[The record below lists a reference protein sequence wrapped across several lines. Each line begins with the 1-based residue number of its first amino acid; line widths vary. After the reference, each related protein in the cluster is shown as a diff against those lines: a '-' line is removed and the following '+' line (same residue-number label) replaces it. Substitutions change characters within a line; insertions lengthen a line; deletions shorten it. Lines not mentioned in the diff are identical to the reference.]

1 MIEIRVARATDAE
14 AASEVLRRSIR
25 ELCADD
31 HRGDAATLAA
41 WLFNKTPDN
50 LRRWIAS
57 AHVVVADGGGALCG
71 VAAIQP
77 TGEIS
82 LNYVAPEARFRGISK
97 ALVAALE
104 AWAVER
110 GLARCT
116 LRSTAT
122 ARRFYASAGY
132 RDTGPPTPGYGITI
146 GYPMAKQLPSG

>member
-1 MIEIRVARATDAE
+1 MIDVRAALAADAD
-14 AASEVLRRSIR
+14 AAADVLRRSIR

-31 HRGDAATLAA
+31 HRGDAATVAA

-50 LRRWIAS
+50 LRRWIATG
-57 AHVVVADGGGALCG
+57 HVVVADDGGTLCG

-77 TGEIS
+77 SGEIA
-82 LNYVAPEARFRGISK
+82 LNYVAPEARFRGVSK

-110 GLARCT
+110 GLERCT

-122 ARRFYASAGY
+122 ARRFYASLGY
-132 RDTGPPTPGYGITI
+132 RDTGPASPGFGIAL
-146 GYPMAKQLPSG
+146 GYPMAKVLR